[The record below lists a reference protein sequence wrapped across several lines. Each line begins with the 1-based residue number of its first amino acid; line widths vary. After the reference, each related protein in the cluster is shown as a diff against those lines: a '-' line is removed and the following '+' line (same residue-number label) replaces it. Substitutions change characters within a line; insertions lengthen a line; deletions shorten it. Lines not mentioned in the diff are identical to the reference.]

1 MYCCYPFLRI
11 SNIHQI
17 PQNDASFLENQGC
30 LRVPIRPFLD
40 DLVQH
45 YFLHIH
51 PFLPLINEGDFWELY
66 YDNSCDPPKSP
77 MSLLLFQAMLF
88 AACTFISESTI
99 AALGYADI
107 RTMRATFLRRTK
119 LLYDLECES
128 SPLVI
133 AQASILLSSTSL
145 SASKRPNTTWLSL
158 AIENAK
164 LAEAHLYA
172 TKSSIFGSKHQNV
185 LKRLWWS
192 CIIRDR
198 SMSLLMRRQIHIT
211 KEQFDFTNDP
221 LTSTDLVDEFQRSKV
236 YNFSTKEKLADIL
249 SQSITL
255 CITLTDILL
264 LIFPPN
270 GLQGPMQNEH
280 DKSIYKLQEC
290 KASLRRWYA
299 LAAIKMPQR
308 SSCTG
313 PSTTPQT
320 DQAIGEASIIL
331 YANLVYMY
339 YHTARIVICHY
350 EVLHLDILW
359 GGTNGSYSLT
369 EDLST
374 IFKTRRELQDAT
386 SDIAEC
392 HKEILLLGL
401 ARFLPNSAIGFI
413 VLPLVL
419 NILDVKLCP
428 PTADGM
434 HQTSATTQHQLNV
447 LIQLVRA
454 YWTRYDG
461 IDWVTEIVRHI
472 IGLAQLDES
481 RLERKFSTINWADIF
496 AFQPRSYLRLVLAVD
511 LSLSTGR
518 LPQDGDFPVK
528 LRGLFSMGANPL
540 RELIEGH
547 HPNAVEDHNSAR
559 APSLQGDPHIPT
571 KSSFDGRLHQTI
583 LGLDE
588 CLVTILESGI
598 NFLQPEQVANT
609 NITRSRGEEAGNGG
623 ISGDHSSPSSLDDS
637 DDSPASSGK
646 VTDKERDGGS
656 QHWADSECQDISG
669 LETGNMSGG
678 DMDNSLFEAILE
690 ASVSSDRGT
699 GI

>member
-1 MYCCYPFLRI
+1 M
-11 SNIHQI
+11 
-17 PQNDASFLENQGC
+17 
-30 LRVPIRPFLD
+30 PIRPFLD

-45 YFLHIH
+45 YFLYIH

-66 YDNSCDPPKSP
+66 CDKSCDPPKRP

-99 AALGYADI
+99 TALGYTDI

-119 LLYDLECES
+119 LLYELECES
-128 SPLVI
+128 SPLVM
-133 AQASILLSSTSL
+133 AQASILLSFTSL

-172 TKSSIFGSKHQNV
+172 MKASIFGSKHQNV

-198 SMSLLMRRQIHIT
+198 SMSLLMRRRIYIT
-211 KEQFDFTNDP
+211 NEQFDFSNDP
-221 LTSTDLVDEFQRSKV
+221 LTSEDLVDEFQRSKV
-236 YNFSTKEKLADIL
+236 YDFSTKEKLADIL

-255 CITLTDILL
+255 CITLTDTLL

-270 GLQGPMQNEH
+270 GLQGPLENDH
-280 DKSIYKLQEC
+280 DKDIHKLQKC
-290 KASLRRWYA
+290 RTSLRRWHEF
-299 LAAIKMPQR
+299 AAIKMPKR
-308 SSCTG
+308 SSCTR

-320 DQAIGEASIIL
+320 NQGIGEASIIL

-350 EVLHLDILW
+350 EALHLNVLL
-359 GGTNGSYSLT
+359 GGANGNCSLI

-374 IFKTRRELQDAT
+374 IFKTGRELQDAT

-401 ARFLPNSAIGFI
+401 AQFLPNSAIGFI

-428 PTADGM
+428 PTAHAM

-447 LIQLVRA
+447 LIQFVRA

-496 AFQPRSYLRLVLAVD
+496 
-511 LSLSTGR
+511 
-518 LPQDGDFPVK
+518 
-528 LRGLFSMGANPL
+528 
-540 RELIEGH
+540 
-547 HPNAVEDHNSAR
+547 
-559 APSLQGDPHIPT
+559 
-571 KSSFDGRLHQTI
+571 SF
-583 LGLDE
+583 
-588 CLVTILESGI
+588 
-598 NFLQPEQVANT
+598 
-609 NITRSRGEEAGNGG
+609 
-623 ISGDHSSPSSLDDS
+623 
-637 DDSPASSGK
+637 
-646 VTDKERDGGS
+646 
-656 QHWADSECQDISG
+656 
-669 LETGNMSGG
+669 
-678 DMDNSLFEAILE
+678 
-690 ASVSSDRGT
+690 
-699 GI
+699 